1 MKKLL
6 QFLKPYAATVA
17 VIFCVLMIQAYSDL
31 SLPSYTSD
39 IVNVGIQQGGI
50 DETIPNAISESKMEQ
65 LLLMMK
71 EEDAEIVKE
80 AYSLKTV
87 DTGYAYG

>member
-6 QFLKPYAATVA
+6 QFLKPYATTVA

-50 DETIPNAISESKMEQ
+50 D
-65 LLLMMK
+65 
-71 EEDAEIVKE
+71 
-80 AYSLKTV
+80 
-87 DTGYAYG
+87 

>member
-6 QFLKPYAATVA
+6 QFLKPYATTVA

-50 DETIPNAISESKMEQ
+50 DETIPDAISESKMEQ
-65 LLLMMK
+65 LMLQIESK
-71 EEDAEIVKE
+71 V
-80 AYSLKTV
+80 SLKTESSLLRRPQSLF
-87 DTGYAYG
+87 